1 MEVRPIHPIAIH
13 PIECECAHCGS
24 IVEHAAAPAPSRGIL
39 FEDRLYLGLA
49 LLAAA
54 YFFAHIIVAVL
65 K

>member
-1 MEVRPIHPIAIH
+1 MPQRKRRD
-13 PIECECAHCGS
+13 
-24 IVEHAAAPAPSRGIL
+24 APAPWRGIL

-54 YFFAHIIVAVL
+54 YFFAHILVAVL